1 MPSLVLCTELKTII
15 PSYAFCLQL
24 DNKWL
29 LLVVTA
35 CQFSLVRSFR
45 WFESSPDF
53 ISVNTWCQLQA
64 LLLHCFT
71 TCSKILAKIICPR
84 YSGRVTQ
91 DLQMDIVYA
100 TWNAIT
106 AAVLKFTDMLDHL
119 WPPPCSLRGG
129 LFPAIYS
136 SNFYLVS
143 HGGASLRSLW
153 KGGEQGNGPRSC
165 MTKLYVRK
173 EYVLMTKD

>member
-1 MPSLVLCTELKTII
+1 MI

-29 LLVVTA
+29 LLAVTA
-35 CQFSLVRSFR
+35 CQFSSVRSLR

-53 ISVNTWCQLQA
+53 TSVNTWCQLQS

-71 TCSKILAKIICPR
+71 TCSKILAMIMCSR

-91 DLQMDIVYA
+91 DLQMDIVYT

-119 WPPPCSLRGG
+119 WLPPCSLRAG
-129 LFPAIYS
+129 LFSAIYY

-153 KGGEQGNGPRSC
+153 RVESREMVQDLAWGSF
-165 MTKLYVRK
+165 M
-173 EYVLMTKD
+173 